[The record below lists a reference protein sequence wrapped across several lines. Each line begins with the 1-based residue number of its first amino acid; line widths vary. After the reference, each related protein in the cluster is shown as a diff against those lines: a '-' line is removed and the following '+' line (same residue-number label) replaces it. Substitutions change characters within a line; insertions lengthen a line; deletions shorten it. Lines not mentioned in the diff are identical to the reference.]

1 MHPTAHTIPATTPAA
16 DRRPSR
22 ARGLRR
28 AVLLLLAVLT
38 IASGVAIAPRPASA
52 LTPGTPRV
60 LGPIGW
66 EGAALVA
73 WSVPDPGDEPV
84 TSYKIERYL
93 GDAAQ
98 PQKVLIRPAGTMWLV
113 DSGLQ
118 NATTYRYRV
127 QAFNGDGASGWSA
140 KEAVQPKAGR
150 TSLAPFADAADYVE
164 RQYQDLLGRQP
175 SPAELQHDVA
185 GLVHTP
191 VDQFTDELAHRPARV
206 AERHPVLR
214 LYFAFFERSPDRSGA
229 TYWINKR
236 KGGTNLHTIAS
247 SFAGSSEFKTTYG
260 NLSNGQFVTQVYL
273 NVFDRQPD
281 PAGLSY
287 WTKKLDAKQLSR
299 GQVMVGFS
307 ESNEY
312 AGSNGTPGK
321 STARVETADLF
332 LAVMKAA
339 PSVAALTTYY
349 APHVAGGGTQGS
361 LAMLLMPTQGYPK
374 F

>member
-1 MHPTAHTIPATTPAA
+1 MHPTSTATTNPVTVSHPA
-16 DRRPSR
+16 SR
-22 ARGLRR
+22 GHLHRV
-28 AVLLLLAVLT
+28 VLLLLAMLIVG
-38 IASGVAIAPRPASA
+38 SGVALAPRPASA

-66 EGAALVA
+66 DNAALVA
-73 WSVPDPGDEPV
+73 WAVPTPGDKPV

-113 DSGLQ
+113 DTGLQ

-127 QAFNGDGASGWSA
+127 QAFNADGASGWSPQ
-140 KEAVQPKAGR
+140 EAVQPKAGR
-150 TSLAPFADAADYVE
+150 TPMAPFSDPADYVA

-175 SPAELQHDVA
+175 SPAELDHDVA
-185 GLVHTP
+185 MLVNTP
-191 VDQFTDELAHRPARV
+191 VDQFTNELAHRPARV

-214 LYFAFFERSPDRSGA
+214 LYFAFFERSPDLGGA
-229 TYWINKR
+229 NYWINKR
-236 KGGTNLHTIAS
+236 KNGANLHQIAS
-247 SFAGSSEFKTTYG
+247 SFAGSSEFKNTYG
-260 NLSNGQFVTQVYL
+260 NLSNAQFVTQIYL

-287 WTKKLDAKQLSR
+287 WTKKLDDKTASR

-312 AGSNGTPGK
+312 AGAKGTPGK
-321 STARVETADLF
+321 STARVETADFF

-339 PSVAALTTYY
+339 PSPSALTTYY
-349 APHVAGGGTQGS
+349 APHLAGGGTQGS
-361 LAMLLMPTQGYPK
+361 LAMLLMPTVGYPK
-374 F
+374 V